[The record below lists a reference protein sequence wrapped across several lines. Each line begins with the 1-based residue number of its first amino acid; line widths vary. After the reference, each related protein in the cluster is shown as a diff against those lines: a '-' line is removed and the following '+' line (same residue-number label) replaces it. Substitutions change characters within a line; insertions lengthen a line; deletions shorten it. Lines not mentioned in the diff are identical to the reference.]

1 MQKLFSCCYYFA
13 VFSWKVGT
21 RKLHYVKMSYVLFS
35 KMWHQ
40 FWVQH
45 IINSLCTD
53 SKIYTHCNECEI
65 LGFPSQNWG
74 VGILVKLPWEIWD
87 SSGSGSM
94 GWVLCRSPELPSLV
108 SIPCSTLISW
118 LVRSSFP
125 TPLGL
130 PAAHKPST
138 MTREQLVPPPV
149 LPRQRELTMSQTPSH
164 PFCLF
169 ICILLLVHTFPLHLH
184 MSLCHQEEFLTVS
197 PKTIPQSTPP
207 SPCQDPS
214 ALPSTTSLHTHAL
227 PSSSGCSLS
236 PVPLWCHT
244 SFTPFIF
251 HAHSSWI
258 KTKEKSQIP
267 KPCHKLQDKWKTSF
281 PCIPRS
287 LQSSKRLKFR
297 QIEDPIEVVKSLTT
311 WIILWFYVNLI
322 STGAGKKVVVAHRQ
336 LWLKKWY

>member
-1 MQKLFSCCYYFA
+1 M
-13 VFSWKVGT
+13 
-21 RKLHYVKMSYVLFS
+21 
-35 KMWHQ
+35 
-40 FWVQH
+40 
-45 IINSLCTD
+45 D
-53 SKIYTHCNECEI
+53 
-65 LGFPSQNWG
+65 
-74 VGILVKLPWEIWD
+74 
-87 SSGSGSM
+87 
-94 GWVLCRSPELPSLV
+94 WVLCRSPELPSLV

-138 MTREQLVPPPV
+138 MTREQLVP
-149 LPRQRELTMSQTPSH
+149 
-164 PFCLF
+164 
-169 ICILLLVHTFPLHLH
+169 LLLSFLERQNSPCPKLPHIPSAFSSVFPLLLHTFPLHLH
-184 MSLCHQEEFLTVS
+184 IPLCHQEGFLTLS

-207 SPCQDPS
+207 SPCQDPW

-236 PVPLWCHT
+236 PVPLGCHT
-244 SFTPFIF
+244 SFTAFIF